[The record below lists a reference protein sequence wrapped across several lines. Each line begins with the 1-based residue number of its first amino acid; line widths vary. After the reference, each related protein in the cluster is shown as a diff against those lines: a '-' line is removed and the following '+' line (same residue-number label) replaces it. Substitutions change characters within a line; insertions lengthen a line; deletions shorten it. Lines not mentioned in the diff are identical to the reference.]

1 MPGQKLKVMLG
12 EAKFAYLADFVLRV
26 PHREVRAKEDA
37 LDAVEVDEL
46 AEVALAHEG
55 DGGARVHEATLAAQ
69 EIRPDVVDAPA
80 AEVRGVYDELGERL
94 EHMRDAAGMAVVIAV
109 VA

>member
-1 MPGQKLKVMLG
+1 MLG

-55 DGGARVHEATLAAQ
+55 DEELVSTKQRSL
-69 EIRPDVVDAPA
+69 RKKSAP
-80 AEVRGVYDELGERL
+80 
-94 EHMRDAAGMAVVIAV
+94 MS
-109 VA
+109 